1 MSRQPIGQNVFPAS
15 VSRYVPGR
23 VELAVFVSGVASMG
37 LEIVAGRQL
46 APTFGSSVYTWGSV
60 IGVFLAALT
69 LGYWVAGR
77 RAARNAS
84 RNALA
89 VVLVGATIY
98 VAILVVMGDP
108 LLASVDGL
116 DLPPRLAPIL
126 PITILFGP
134 PTVLLGF
141 ISPYG
146 AELVESESTGD
157 ASGRVYALGTAGS
170 IVGAFATTFFLVPSL
185 GVVEMELL
193 YGLILLGT
201 AVAVVPLA
209 ARPTW
214 GAILIGGALLAG
226 AGLVTA
232 GGVGPGLGPISGDDV
247 VYETGTQYQ
256 QLEVVD
262 EGSVRTLYLDD
273 VPHSAMYRD
282 DPDSYVFEYTRYF
295 HLSMLAADDVDRVL
309 FVGGGGFSGPKRF
322 LSEYDVTVDVVEI
335 DPEVVRTAREYFGVE
350 DSPRLNVHTMD
361 GREFLESTNRTYDV
375 IVLDAYRSDQVPFQL
390 TTAEFMQT
398 VSNRLDADGVVVAN
412 VISAREGPESAFYRA
427 QYRTIDRVFPQVYSF
442 PTSRTG
448 ALQNIELVATK
459 DDGVLTEAEFDR
471 RNREREIG
479 IDLSAEID
487 FYQRDVAVGDA
498 PLLRD
503 DFAPVD
509 SLLARQID
517 TRYVIERAGGEN
529 TTLAP

>member
-1 MSRQPIGQNVFPAS
+1 VFPAS
-15 VSRYVPGR
+15 VSRYAPGR

-46 APTFGSSVYTWGSV
+46 APAFGSSVYTWGNV

-69 LGYWVAGR
+69 LGYWLAGR
-77 RAARNAS
+77 SAARNAS

-89 VVLVGATIY
+89 IVLVGATVY
-98 VAILVVMGDP
+98 VAILVVVGDP
-108 LLASVDGL
+108 LLSAVEGL
-116 DLPPRLAPIL
+116 GLPPRLAPIV

-157 ASGRVYALGTAGS
+157 ASGQVYALGTAGS

-185 GVVEMELL
+185 GVVEMEVL
-193 YGLILLGT
+193 YGVVLLGT
-201 AVAVVPLA
+201 AAVVAPRA
-209 ARPTW
+209 ATPTW
-214 GAILIGGALLAG
+214 GAILVAGALLAG
-226 AGLVTA
+226 AGLVTV
-232 GGVGPGLGPISGDDV
+232 GGVGAGLGDDV

-361 GREFLESTNRTYDV
+361 GREFLESTNHTYDV

-390 TTAEFMQT
+390 TTVEFMRT
-398 VSNRLDADGVVVAN
+398 VSDRLDADGVVVAN

-427 QYRTIDRVFPQVYSF
+427 QYRTLDRVFPQVYSF

-448 ALQNIELVATK
+448 ALQNIELVATN
-459 DDGVLTEAEFDR
+459 DDELLTEADFDR